1 MKARGKVAKQESD
14 HKRDADRRPAASI
27 LLRNYS
33 KRPDF
38 HDIARLK

>member
-27 LLRNYS
+27 LFAKLFQATGLS
-33 KRPDF
+33 
-38 HDIARLK
+38 